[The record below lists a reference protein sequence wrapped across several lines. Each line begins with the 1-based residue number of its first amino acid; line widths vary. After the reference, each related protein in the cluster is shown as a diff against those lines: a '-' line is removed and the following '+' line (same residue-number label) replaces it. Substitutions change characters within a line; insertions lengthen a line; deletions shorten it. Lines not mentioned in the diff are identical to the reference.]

1 VMSNLATFASAA
13 YQTHVTGNT
22 SRQFAAIVQS
32 SDDAIISK
40 NLDGIITSWNL
51 GAERLFGYSA
61 EEAVGKAINIL
72 IISRGRVTLPLT
84 ERPTEQWDDPCSAAR
99 NEPAR
104 DTFRQYGRRQKHRT
118 TSTAPDRGS
127 ARRMCGIP
135 RKLPSRLYD
144 LVAQLR
150 RATKGGD
157 YRHNAVELMRL
168 AERAHSPA
176 EKTRLVTLAEG
187 WVELAEKA
195 HEDNRRT
202 QQPTILHPLVARK
215 LGKLPD

>member
-1 VMSNLATFASAA
+1 MEPRRGETFRLLSR
-13 YQTHVTGNT
+13 GS
-22 SRQFAAIVQS
+22 SRQGHQHSHHIPRESNTAAHGKTDGTMGRSLQRSKERTSARHIPS
-32 SDDAIISK
+32 IWTKTKTSDHQHCAGS
-40 NLDGIITSWNL
+40 G
-51 GAERLFGYSA
+51 
-61 EEAVGKAINIL
+61 EAL
-72 IISRGRVTLPLT
+72 
-84 ERPTEQWDDPCSAAR
+84 
-99 NEPAR
+99 
-104 DTFRQYGRRQKHRT
+104 
-118 TSTAPDRGS
+118 
-127 ARRMCGIP
+127 RRMCGIP